1 MYKIMYNIIYVVY
14 WCKLQVNSI
23 SGNLLDLYVFYKFS
37 IFSLKT
43 EILGKYLYIFQSFF
57 DAQTTKEIGFA
68 ANTGN
73 SSICHTF
80 KLFNWAQIQHEYST
94 RIVQYT
100 TAGTKNR
107 NYNINIVLVI
117 QCIALPGRNPINYMK
132 I

>member
-1 MYKIMYNIIYVVY
+1 MEIYTLICTKLCIILFMQCIGTNYID
-14 WCKLQVNSI
+14 QIGNSI

-73 SSICHTF
+73 SSSSAHTF
-80 KLFNWAQIQHEYST
+80 K
-94 RIVQYT
+94 
-100 TAGTKNR
+100 K
-107 NYNINIVLVI
+107 
-117 QCIALPGRNPINYMK
+117 
-132 I
+132 